1 MFEINT
7 IQFSILLFAFSVWLL
22 VVIKKGFRSLYTL
35 YYFLN
40 LTIFLGPILYYKIG
54 FIAYYTVV
62 SDNSISEFIYIGI
75 TIAILNILFV
85 KTIGKSSNSL
95 SSKAIQELAITYR
108 PNQLINN
115 YFNFI
120 ILFCIVYIVLFFKS
134 LPLYKLILT
143 GEIGERLDL
152 TGAIPFYITVSS
164 IFMIL
169 VPFSFFLF

>member
-54 FIAYYTVV
+54 YIAYYTVV
-62 SDNSISEFIYIGI
+62 SDNSISEFMYIGI

-85 KTIGKSSNSL
+85 KTIGKSRNSL
-95 SSKAIQELAITYR
+95 SSKAIQELAITFD
-108 PNQLINN
+108 LIN
-115 YFNFI
+115 
-120 ILFCIVYIVLFFKS
+120 
-134 LPLYKLILT
+134 
-143 GEIGERLDL
+143 
-152 TGAIPFYITVSS
+152 
-164 IFMIL
+164 
-169 VPFSFFLF
+169 